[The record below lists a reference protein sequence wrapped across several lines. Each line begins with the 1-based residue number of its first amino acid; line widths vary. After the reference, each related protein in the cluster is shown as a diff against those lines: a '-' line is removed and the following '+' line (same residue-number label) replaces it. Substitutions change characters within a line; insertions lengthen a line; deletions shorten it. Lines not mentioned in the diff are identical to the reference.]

1 MVLLAAGY
9 DAEPSDCSHWA
20 SGYLTLALSEGI
32 LKESVSLRENITR
45 SELAELA
52 AAALKLT
59 LSTDL
64 KEAPFQDVSLTDE
77 AAPAIAALKEAGI
90 VGGTTLSDG
99 QVVYRPAESL
109 LRSEIAAIIWRIQQA
124 KED

>member
-1 MVLLAAGY
+1 M
-9 DAEPSDCSHWA
+9 
-20 SGYLTLALSEGI
+20 
-32 LKESVSLRENITR
+32 KESVPLRENITR
-45 SELAELA
+45 GELAELA
-52 AAALKLT
+52 AAALTLT

-64 KEAPFQDVSLTDE
+64 KEAPFQDVPLTDE

-99 QVVYRPAESL
+99 QMVYRPAESL

-124 KED
+124 G